1 MTDRLATDVE
11 LEELTGYSSPGKQ
24 LETLRRHGLRPV
36 VRCDGRPRVT
46 FAALTAAML
55 GAFALDAET
64 GQAAR
69 PNLSAVRK
77 AG

>member
-11 LEELTGYSSPGKQ
+11 LEELTGYVAPGKQ

-36 VRCDGRPRVT
+36 VRADGRPRVT

-55 GAFALDAET
+55 GAFPAAED
-64 GQAAR
+64 QPAPR
-69 PNLSAVRK
+69 PNFTPLRK